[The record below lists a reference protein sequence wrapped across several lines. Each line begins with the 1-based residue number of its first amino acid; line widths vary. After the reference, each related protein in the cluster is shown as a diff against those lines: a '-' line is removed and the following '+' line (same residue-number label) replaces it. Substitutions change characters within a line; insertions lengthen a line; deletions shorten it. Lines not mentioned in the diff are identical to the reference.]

1 MQKTFSPHF
10 KHILSAAALAAA
22 AAFSGAASA
31 HMPYLYASG
40 EISDKGGMVSLDSSY
55 VETYFVPE
63 VAFNGSTFEIITP
76 TGEKK
81 SPDRVEVWK
90 ARTLGE
96 HKLDAQPG
104 TYRFS
109 TGLRAGAFFRTWE
122 IDGKRQTSRDPNA
135 KIPEDAKIIADYQ
148 SMSMAET
155 YLSVARPSETA
166 LTPRNQ
172 GLEIAPI
179 TNPTDLFVGED
190 FKFRILMNGE
200 PLAQHDV
207 SFTEAISLT
216 GEKPQVFKLKTDENG
231 AAAFRPDRPAH
242 WVALVRKRIPAPAG
256 APVAEHGYTYTLT
269 IRSLGQ

>member
-1 MQKTFSPHF
+1 MTKTLKPVFGAIILACAGTFSSVSH
-10 KHILSAAALAAA
+10 
-22 AAFSGAASA
+22 A

-40 EISDKGGMVSLDSSY
+40 EISDKGGMVSLDASY

-63 VAFNGSTFEIITP
+63 VAFNNSQFEIITP
-76 TGEKK
+76 TGERK

-90 ARTLGE
+90 ARTVGE
-96 HKLDAQPG
+96 HKLTAEAG

-109 TGLRAGAFFRTWE
+109 TGLRPGAFFRTWE

-135 KIPEDAKIIADYQ
+135 KIPEGAKVIADYQ

-166 LTPRNQ
+166 LAPRNQ
-172 GLEIAPI
+172 GLEIAAI

-190 FKFRILMNGE
+190 FKFRILMNGQ
-200 PLAQHDV
+200 PLANHAV
-207 SFTEAISLT
+207 SFTEAVSLT
-216 GEKPQVFKLKTDENG
+216 GEKPQVFKLTTDENG
-231 AAAFRPDRPAH
+231 QAAFRPDRPAH
-242 WVALVRKRIPAPAG
+242 WVALVRHRVPAPAG